1 MRVSLSRKIN
11 ILLFLM
17 ACMAVLNLPAAHYY
31 LSLQRHDSTI
41 INLAGRQRM
50 LTQEISKLALLSNAG
65 DKKIVRAQLAEAVR
79 RYDDTLRALYK
90 GGSVEGAGGKA
101 NGGMMKIPPAPPGM
115 NALFEENLALWRP
128 FKEHAMSISE
138 GRHDGGATAAVVRD
152 NMALLN
158 ASNAITGEFDARTG
172 KKEGRARAL
181 LLLMTL
187 IDLAIFIVGGYKV
200 LQLVNPLTGL
210 AKSAMELGMGNFSLR
225 IPLPESDD
233 EIRDLAA
240 AFNDMTENLQ
250 NSVISREYMD
260 GLINTMGEML
270 FVIGPDGVIETENH
284 AVSEVLGY
292 ERDELHG
299 KPFLTVFA
307 EGEEAALRESLVTVR
322 SKGALKNVEGRFKT
336 RDGGL
341 IAVQCSFSLMMQGGG
356 GDVVC
361 LATDITVRK
370 HYEGELRK
378 LSMAVEQSL
387 SSIVITDV
395 NGNIEFVNQK
405 FTEGTGYTLSEVKGK
420 NPRILKSG
428 RHGPEFYKELWDTI
442 TAGKEFR
449 ADMCNRKKDGTLY
462 WELLSITPIKDIKGV
477 TTHYIAVKLDDTERK
492 RAEERMK
499 QLAHYDVL
507 TGIPNRTLFEDRLK
521 HTVQLAGRGGFS
533 FAIVFLDLDGFKY
546 VNDTLGH
553 HVGDLLL
560 KEVAAR
566 ITACVRKSDTVARMG
581 GDEFQVILSRI
592 TEPSDAAN
600 IVRKIISEVNE
611 PFTIG
616 EHKSSV
622 GVSAGISI
630 FPSDGENTQTLI
642 KNADMAMYKV
652 KEQGKND
659 FMFYN
664 AEMDKAIVERMNL
677 ERALKTAL
685 ERGEFLLHYQPQIDI
700 KTGRIV
706 GCEALIRWRHPE
718 MGLVSPVR
726 FIPLAEEVRL
736 IIPIGLWVLS
746 TACAQNMAWQNAG
759 FPPQRISVN
768 LSMRQFQHKTIM
780 DDIKG
785 VLEETGM
792 NPRYLDLEIT
802 ESGVMQS
809 VEESIRT
816 MKEIKELGVNLSIDD
831 FGTGYSSLVYLKRFP
846 IDILKID
853 QNFIKNC
860 VSDAADAVITSTII
874 SMSHNLDI
882 MVIAEGVET
891 VEQLELLRVFGCDEV
906 QGYIF
911 SRPVPAE
918 DFTKLLE
925 EERVFHVVE

>member
-1 MRVSLSRKIN
+1 MRISLSRKIN
-11 ILLFLM
+11 ILMLLM
-17 ACMAVLNLPAAHYY
+17 VCMAVLNLLSVYYY
-31 LSLQRHDSTI
+31 LSLTRNDARI

-50 LTQEISKLALLSNAG
+50 LTQEIAKLALLADAG
-65 DKKIVRAQLAEAVR
+65 DKAARTHLDEVSG
-79 RYDDTLRALYK
+79 RYDEILKILYK
-90 GGSVEGAGGKA
+90 GGRLESIKVS
-101 NGGMMKIPPAPPGM
+101 PAPSSM
-115 NALFEENLALWRP
+115 SALFEKNLELWRP
-128 FKEHAMSISE
+128 FREHVLSIIE
-138 GRHDGGATAAVVRD
+138 GRSNGAALKAVAKD
-152 NMALLN
+152 NIILRN
-158 ASNAITGEFDARTG
+158 ASNGIVGEFEVLAEQKD
-172 KKEGRARAL
+172 GRMRGM

-187 IDLAIFIVGGYKV
+187 VDLAIFLVGGYKANR
-200 LQLVNPLTGL
+200 LVRPMKAL
-210 AKSAMELGMGNFSLR
+210 AGSALELGRGWFSVR
-225 IPLPESDD
+225 IPLPETDD

-240 AFNDMTENLQ
+240 AFNDMATNLQ
-250 NSVISREYMD
+250 NSVISREYLD

-270 FVIGPDGVIETENH
+270 FVIGSDGVIKTENY
-284 AVSEVLGY
+284 AVSESLGY
-292 ERDELHG
+292 APEELRG
-299 KPFLTVFA
+299 KPFSTIL
-307 EGEEAALRESLVTVR
+307 EHGEEAALRGVLNAVHT
-322 SKGALKNVEGRFKT
+322 KGLLKGIEARFKT
-336 RDGGL
+336 AGGDL
-341 IAVQCSFSLMMQGGG
+341 ISVQCSFSLMAQG
-356 GDVVC
+356 DAQDIVC

-378 LSMAVEQSL
+378 LSMAVEQSI

-395 NGNIEFVNQK
+395 KGNIEFVNHK
-405 FTEGTGYTLSEVKGK
+405 FTEGTGYTLAEVKGK

-428 RHGPEFYKELWDTI
+428 KHGPEFYKELWDTI
-442 TAGKEFR
+442 SNGKEFR
-449 ADMCNRKKDGTLY
+449 ADICNRKKDGTLY
-462 WELLSITPIKDIKGV
+462 WEFLSISPIKDLKGV

-492 RAEERMK
+492 RAEEQLK

-507 TGIPNRTLFEDRLK
+507 TGIPNRTLFEDRLR
-521 HTVQLAGRGGFS
+521 HTVQLAAREGFS
-533 FAIVFLDLDGFKY
+533 FAIVFLDLDGFKF
-546 VNDTLGH
+546 VNDTQGH
-553 HVGDLLL
+553 HAGDLLL

-581 GDEFQVILSRI
+581 GDEFEIILSRI
-592 TEPSDAAN
+592 NEPADAAC
-600 IVRKIISEVNE
+600 IVRKVISEVNK
-611 PFTIG
+611 PYTLG
-616 EHKSSV
+616 EHQSSV

-630 FPSDGENTQTLI
+630 FPTDGENTETLI

-652 KEQGKND
+652 KEHGKND

-664 AEMDKAIVERMNL
+664 AEMDKAITERMNL
-677 ERALKTAL
+677 EVALKTAL
-685 ERGEFLLHYQPQIDI
+685 ERNEFQLHYQPQIDI

-736 IIPIGLWVLS
+736 IIPIGQWVIA
-746 TACAQNMAWQNAG
+746 TACRQNMAWQKAG

-768 LSMRQFQHKTIM
+768 LSVKQFQQK
-780 DDIKG
+780 DLVGSIKA
-785 VLEETGM
+785 VLDETGM
-792 NPRYLDLEIT
+792 PPRYLDVEIT
-802 ESGVMQS
+802 ESCIMRG

-816 MKEIKELGVNLSIDD
+816 MQQIKDIGVNISIDD

-874 SMSHNLDI
+874 SMSHSLNI

-918 DFTKLLE
+918 EFTKLLE
-925 EERVFHVVE
+925 DERVFNVVE